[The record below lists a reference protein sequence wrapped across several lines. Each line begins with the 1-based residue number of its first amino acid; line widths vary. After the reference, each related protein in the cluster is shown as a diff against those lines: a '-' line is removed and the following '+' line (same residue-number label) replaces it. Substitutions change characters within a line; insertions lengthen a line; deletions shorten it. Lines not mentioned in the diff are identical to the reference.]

1 MNAPNTTQRP
11 PLPSQSDDEFMA
23 SAGPTFAPAP
33 DGPHSAV
40 CCDLINLGLQ
50 KSEWQGKVKEQHKIR
65 ILWQIGEFDKD
76 GRRFVVGRT
85 FTKSLHEN
93 SALRAFLESWRGRA
107 FTEEELA
114 GFNLTNLL
122 GIPAFIQ
129 IKHAEKNG
137 KTYANVDT
145 IMRVPKGMPI
155 ISVADYVRV
164 KDRKRD
170 DATPQ
175 NQPHPDDFPP
185 PLEDEDDELP
195 F

>member
-1 MNAPNTTQRP
+1 MNTTTQRP
-11 PLPSQSDDEFMA
+11 PLPSQNDDEFVA
-23 SAGPTFAPAP
+23 TAGPVYASAP

-50 KSEWQGKVKEQHKIR
+50 KSEWQGKVREQHKIR
-65 ILWQIGEFDKD
+65 VLWQIDAPDETNK
-76 GRRFVVGRT
+76 RFIVGRT

-107 FTEEELA
+107 FTEAELA

-129 IKHAEKNG
+129 VKHAEKG
-137 KTYANVDT
+137 GRTYANVDT
-145 IMRVPKGMPI
+145 IMRLPKGMKAIDVSP
-155 ISVADYVRV
+155 DYVRV

-170 DATPQ
+170 DAQ
-175 NQPHPDDFPP
+175 QQQQPVNDDDFPP
-185 PLEDEDDELP
+185 PLQDDADDLP

>member
-1 MNAPNTTQRP
+1 MTTAANPPQRA

-23 SAGPTFAPAP
+23 SAGPTFVPAP
-33 DGPHSAV
+33 DGPHNAV

-65 ILWQIGEFDKD
+65 ILWEIEDVDAQGK
-76 GRRFVVGRT
+76 RFVVGRT

-93 SALRAFLESWRGRA
+93 SSLRAFLESWRGRA
-107 FTEEELA
+107 FTEAELA

-122 GIPAFIQ
+122 GIPAFLQ
-129 IKHAEKNG
+129 IKHVDKNG

-145 IMRVPKGMPI
+145 IMRVPKGMAILDVSPT
-155 ISVADYVRV
+155 YVRV

-170 DATPQ
+170 EAPQ
-175 NQPHPDDFPP
+175 HQGGDDFGSPP
-185 PLEDEDDELP
+185 PDEDDDLP